1 MSITFELEIRGEAE
15 AINFAN
21 TNAAALMSL
30 AGLIPEPFGEVRGE
44 ALQACVNRLLR
55 AINSA
60 ALRSQVTTEGCE
72 SPRWIESARSDQ
84 YVARRAGE
92 LLSLLAS
99 AQRHGCAVVWG

>member
-1 MSITFELEIRGEAE
+1 MSITFELKVRGEAK

-21 TNAAALMSL
+21 TNAAALMTL
-30 AGLIPEPFGEVRGE
+30 AGLNPEPFGEVRGE
-44 ALQACVNRLLR
+44 ALNACVNKLLR

-60 ALRSQVTTEGCE
+60 ALRSQVTTEGSE
-72 SPRWIESARSDQ
+72 SPRRIEGPRSDE